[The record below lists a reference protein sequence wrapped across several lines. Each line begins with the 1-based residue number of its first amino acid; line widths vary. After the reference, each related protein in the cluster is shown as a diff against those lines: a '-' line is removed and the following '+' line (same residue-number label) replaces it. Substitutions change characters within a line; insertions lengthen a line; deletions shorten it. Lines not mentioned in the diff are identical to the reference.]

1 MHRRNVA
8 ALVVLALLL
17 AGCGLRVPDIFST
30 PTAAT
35 KAPAHPVSVS
45 FTQVGNSLSVRL
57 RNPNPDV
64 GLVRSPF
71 ELAMIDQAGAVIA
84 TEGQGGIPGAPV
96 NTIYQLPPGGEY
108 GLDILGVP
116 DGKTVASVELT
127 ILGDWFEW
135 DTVNPPMVTVTDTT
149 LLSDDGLFGPSV
161 TGRLTLDKDGP
172 LNVMVVAFVTTSTG
186 TVVSDVL
193 VDCAQTGQR
202 RTFQTNSIADAR
214 GPYTLEGVVAYATAV
229 KGVGPKFDPRCSSAP
244 AGAPPPA
251 ASGAGTTPP
260 SPSLRSTSV
269 PSPTSSP
276 PPLRMPSISDAH
288 GDRPDGAGGHLVAVR
303 LARNDG
309 YDRLVFE
316 FADGVPSYT
325 IGYRPLPA
333 YADPSGADVPLPGA
347 NAAVRVVLS
356 GATGNGAGVEGE
368 RTYFGPS
375 TVTADTA
382 VVTEAKAAGD
392 FESVLSWVVGL
403 RSEVPFSVLVFNGP
417 PRLVIDFVQ

>member
-1 MHRRNVA
+1 M
-8 ALVVLALLL
+8 
-17 AGCGLRVPDIFST
+17 
-30 PTAAT
+30 
-35 KAPAHPVSVS
+35 
-45 FTQVGNSLSVRL
+45 
-57 RNPNPDV
+57 
-64 GLVRSPF
+64 VRSPF
-71 ELAMIDQAGAVIA
+71 ELAMIDRTGAVIA

-116 DGKTVASVELT
+116 EGQTVASVELT
-127 ILGDWFEW
+127 ILGEWFEW
-135 DTVNPPMVTVTDTT
+135 ATVNPPTVTVTDTT
-149 LLSDDGLFGPSV
+149 VLSDDGVFGPSV
-161 TGRLTLDKDGP
+161 TGRLTLDQDGP
-172 LNVMVVAFVTTSTG
+172 LNVVVVAFVTTSTG
-186 TVVSDVL
+186 TVVSDVI
-193 VDCAQTGQR
+193 VDCVQTGQR

-214 GPYTLEGVVAYATAV
+214 GPYTLDGVVAYATAV
-229 KGVGPKFDPRCSSAP
+229 EGAGPNFDPRCSSPP

-251 ASGAGTTPP
+251 ASGAGTLPPSSPSPRPTSVPP
-260 SPSLRSTSV
+260 SPA
-269 PSPTSSP
+269 SP
-276 PPLRMPSISDAH
+276 PPLRMPSLSDAH
-288 GDRPDGAGGHLVAVR
+288 GDRPDGDSGHLVAVR

-309 YDRLVFE
+309 FDRLVFE

-333 YADPSGADVPLPGA
+333 YADPSGADIPLPGA

-356 GATGNGAGVEGE
+356 GATGNGGGVDGE
-368 RTYFGPS
+368 RTYFGAS

-417 PRLVIDFVQ
+417 PRLVIDFVR